1 MKTNKKVETDSPEV
15 FAEEI
20 EKIQDALPK
29 RIDANPKNVEKGLAK
44 LVLTLVELIR
54 KLLEKQAM
62 RRVEAGS
69 LTDEEIEKIG
79 ETLMKLENKM
89 KELKEI
95 FGFQDEKLNINLGP
109 LGDLM

>member
-1 MKTNKKVETDSPEV
+1 MTMNSVVETDFPETFV
-15 FAEEI
+15 EEM
-20 EKIQDALPK
+20 EKLQEALPR

-62 RRVEAGS
+62 RRIEAGS
-69 LTDEEIEKIG
+69 LSDEQIERVG
-79 ETLMKLENKM
+79 ETLMKLETKM
-89 KELKEI
+89 HELKEV
-95 FGFQDEKLNINLGP
+95 FGLKNEELNINLGP

>member
-1 MKTNKKVETDSPEV
+1 MTMNRTIETDSQEA
-15 FAEEI
+15 FIEEI
-20 EKIQDALPK
+20 EKVQDVLPK

-62 RRVEAGS
+62 RRIEGGS
-69 LTDEEIEKIG
+69 LSDEEIERIG
-79 ETLMKLENKM
+79 QTLMKLENKM
-89 KELKEI
+89 QELKEI
-95 FGFQDEKLNINLGP
+95 FGLKDEELNLNLGP

>member
-1 MKTNKKVETDSPEV
+1 MNTMIETDSPEV
-15 FAEEI
+15 FADEM
-20 EKIQDALPK
+20 EKLQDALPK
-29 RIDANPKNVEKGLAK
+29 KIEANPENAEKGLAK
-44 LVLTLVELIR
+44 LVLTLIELIR
-54 KLLEKQAM
+54 KLMEKQAM

-69 LTDEEIEKIG
+69 LTDEEIERVG

-95 FGFQDEKLNINLGP
+95 FGLKDEELNLSLGP

>member
-1 MKTNKKVETDSPEV
+1 MERIIDTDSPEV
-15 FAEEI
+15 FVEEV
-20 EKIQDALPK
+20 ERIQDGLPN

-62 RRVEAGS
+62 RRLEAGS
-69 LTDEEIEKIG
+69 LSDEEIERIG
-79 ETLMKLENKM
+79 ETLMKLDSKM
-89 KELKEI
+89 QELREI
-95 FGFQDEKLNINLGP
+95 FGLKDEDLNLNLGP